1 MVDFWVRNHDLLQ
14 INFKH
19 QKNKKLICR
28 NFINMSRTYW
38 EADQAQFLTRTWLL
52 SFDLFFPKNKS
63 VITSRIFEHFLYF
76 YNDNKEDYFLK
87 NLYFCIYFKNHHC
100 KYPFLFAQFWFAKSW
115 LLKWFAQGAVNK
127 WHGQNFG
134 QLLPPPPIY
143 TDLLNSCY

>member
-76 YNDNKEDYFLK
+76 YNDNKENSF
-87 NLYFCIYFKNHHC
+87 FKKTYIFVYILRIIIANIRFYLHN
-100 KYPFLFAQFWFAKSW
+100 FD
-115 LLKWFAQGAVNK
+115 LLS
-127 WHGQNFG
+127 HGCWN
-134 QLLPPPPIY
+134 
-143 TDLLNSCY
+143 DLLNRPCTNDVDKNFTPSLNLYTFTK